1 MKVYEIVPKGT
12 TFLYTAVKQG
22 KYFRHWDKRD
32 NKVSLSNAI
41 WLQSECE
48 ILPAITDTEEFLPVG
63 TEVVTSHFKYGLI
76 IESQYRDEKGNLHP
90 AKVGIATDDFIGIK
104 GIYPIWE
111 NQLIKA
117 IKQKHYGSRKK

>member
-32 NKVSLSNAI
+32 NKASLSNAI

-48 ILPAITDTEEFLPVG
+48 ILPAITDTEEFLPAWTMVY
-63 TEVVTSHFKYGLI
+63 TSHGKKGVI
-76 IESQYRDEKGNLHP
+76 ISPQQRDYNGELHP
-90 AKVGIATDDFIGIK
+90 AIVQIGEHYDFIQV
-104 GIYPIWE
+104 PIWQD
-111 NQLIKA
+111 QLLKA
-117 IKQKHYGSRKK
+117 IK

>member
-1 MKVYEIVPKGT
+1 MKIYEIVPKGT
-12 TFLYTAVKQG
+12 TFLYTAIKQG

-32 NKVSLSNAI
+32 NKASLSNAI

-48 ILPAITDTEEFLPVG
+48 VLPPLTEEFLPVG
-63 TEVVTSHFKYGLI
+63 THVITSHFNYGI
-76 IESQYRDEKGNLHP
+76 INESQFRDENGILHP
-90 AKVGIATDDFIGIK
+90 AKVGIATDDFAGIK

-117 IKQKHYGSRKK
+117 IK